1 MANFT
6 AADVKRLREQTGAG
20 MMDCKNALQEAS
32 GDLEAAV
39 ELLRLKGAKDVNK
52 RATRTAANG
61 LVTAELD
68 GTRAGVL
75 VELNCETDFVAKTD
89 LFQQV
94 AAEIAAAA
102 LRAEVTD
109 RPSLLTAEARPGTT
123 VQQLIEEAGASL
135 KEKLE
140 LGRFARFEGGYVASY
155 LHRSDAALPP
165 TLGVLVQLD
174 QDNAEVAKDLAQ
186 QVAAMRPLYT
196 VREDVPADVVEKE
209 RRIAEQIT
217 RDEGKPEQAIGKIV
231 EGRLNAYFKDVVLT
245 EQAFVKDPKTTIKQ
259 VLAGS
264 WCQRDRLRQVPGRPG
279 LRPHLMPDS
288 GLAGVLHP
296 SWRRVVLKL
305 SGGLFAGNEPLG
317 ISPDVVAHLA
327 AEIIAAVKDGVQVA
341 AVVGGGN
348 MFRGAALAERG
359 IDRARADYMGM
370 LSTVINCLALQDV
383 LEKMGVETRVQTAI
397 TMGQVA
403 EPYIPRRAIRH
414 LEKGRVV
421 IFGAGLGA
429 PYFSTDTAAAQRAL
443 EIGADAVLK
452 GTKVNG
458 VYDADPHTTPDAA
471 RFNRLDYSE
480 YLSRGLK
487 VMDTTAVS
495 LCMDNGLP
503 IVVFALMGEGNVVR
517 AIRGE
522 EVGTLICHKDGQD
535 ADSEGEDRE
544 YREDH
549 AD

>member
-20 MMDCKNALQEAS
+20 MMDCKNALQEAG

-61 LVTAELD
+61 LVAAELD

-102 LRAEVTD
+102 LKAEVTD
-109 RPSLLTAEARPGTT
+109 RPSLLTTEARPGTT

-174 QDNAEVAKDLAQ
+174 KDNAEVAKDLAQ
-186 QVAAMRPLYT
+186 QVAAMRPLYV
-196 VREDVPADVVEKE
+196 VRGDVPADVVEKE

-264 WCQRDRLRQVPGRPG
+264 
-279 LRPHLMPDS
+279 
-288 GLAGVLHP
+288 GV
-296 SWRRVVLKL
+296 SVT
-305 SGGLFAGNEPLG
+305 SF
-317 ISPDVVAHLA
+317 
-327 AEIIAAVKDGVQVA
+327 
-341 AVVGGGN
+341 
-348 MFRGAALAERG
+348 
-359 IDRARADYMGM
+359 
-370 LSTVINCLALQDV
+370 
-383 LEKMGVETRVQTAI
+383 
-397 TMGQVA
+397 
-403 EPYIPRRAIRH
+403 
-414 LEKGRVV
+414 
-421 IFGAGLGA
+421 
-429 PYFSTDTAAAQRAL
+429 
-443 EIGADAVLK
+443 
-452 GTKVNG
+452 
-458 VYDADPHTTPDAA
+458 A
-471 RFNRLDYSE
+471 RFQ
-480 YLSRGLK
+480 
-487 VMDTTAVS
+487 
-495 LCMDNGLP
+495 
-503 IVVFALMGEGNVVR
+503 
-517 AIRGE
+517 
-522 EVGTLICHKDGQD
+522 VGQ
-535 ADSEGEDRE
+535 A
-544 YREDH
+544 
-549 AD
+549 